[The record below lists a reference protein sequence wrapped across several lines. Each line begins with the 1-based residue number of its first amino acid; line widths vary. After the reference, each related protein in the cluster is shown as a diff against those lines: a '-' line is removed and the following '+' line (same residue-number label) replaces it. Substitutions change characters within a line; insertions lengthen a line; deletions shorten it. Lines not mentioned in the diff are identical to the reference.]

1 MQAVVLRKTERG
13 PVGYSED
20 SGRVT
25 RDNEVQDVVPK
36 RGFDDMLRQVI
47 LAQCI
52 QELQAGRPTFVDAE
66 AAILGPTDIGEIEI
80 TGY

>member
-1 MQAVVLRKTERG
+1 MQAIVLRQTKRG

-20 SGRVT
+20 SGRVA

-47 LAQCI
+47 FTQSI
-52 QELQAGRPTFVDAE
+52 QELQTGRTTFVDAE